1 MLQLVQS
8 SCDRNSG
15 DRFKKVSYGAPESGW
30 PSSDSSWQCYYM
42 LGTSL
47 VPTPF
52 RKGCGHETSL
62 EPLVNCQCGFTFLK
76 ENILLRL
83 KCNCN

>member
-1 MLQLVQS
+1 MMVSCLHVLQLVQS

-30 PSSDSSWQCYYM
+30 SSSDSSWQFYYV
-42 LGTSL
+42 LETSL

-62 EPLVNCQCGFTFLK
+62 EPLVNAVSRFERK
-76 ENILLRL
+76 YSS
-83 KCNCN
+83 